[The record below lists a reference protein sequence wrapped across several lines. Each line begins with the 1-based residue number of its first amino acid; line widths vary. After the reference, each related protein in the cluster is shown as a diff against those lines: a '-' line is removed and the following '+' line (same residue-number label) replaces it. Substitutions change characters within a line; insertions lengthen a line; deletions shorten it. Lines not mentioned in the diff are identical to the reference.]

1 MVCAKLTALVY
12 TIGPGPGI
20 WAGGV
25 GIPEE
30 GGVKR
35 KLIAAIGIAGMMVSI
50 AACGGD
56 KDSGDS
62 KGSEAKELTVWLT
75 VDAQNNWPALVKA
88 ADAAVQKKHPGL
100 KITHEYYGWPD
111 KNAKLDAVL
120 ATDKAPDVVEMGNT
134 EMLGYMVKGAF
145 APLDASKFDN
155 SSAWLD
161 GLKASVTYD
170 GKTYGVPYYAGGRVA
185 NWRKDVF
192 AKVGVKSA
200 PTTYA
205 ELTAALDKV
214 QKKEGDKF
222 SAWYQPTRDWYA
234 AMSFVYDAGGSIA
247 VESGGKWKAS
257 LSSPESVK
265 GLNEFKNVVDE
276 YMHGDKTKD
285 ESDRY
290 IVYGQ
295 GKSGMIF
302 APAWEGA
309 TAAAKEN
316 DKTGKLAGNVE
327 NFVMPGPSG
336 KNLPVFLGGSDL
348 AVPVKSDAQDL
359 AAEWINA
366 FTGPSGQ
373 KGLMAKGNLPNNK
386 TDLATLKND
395 PATAVPATA
404 AESNWFVPM
413 APGWGQVEKAQVLQN
428 MLQSIGTGKKTVE
441 AAAKEADAAIDKV
454 INNS

>member
-1 MVCAKLTALVY
+1 M
-12 TIGPGPGI
+12 
-20 WAGGV
+20 
-25 GIPEE
+25 
-30 GGVKR
+30 KR

-50 AACGGD
+50 AACGGND
-56 KDSGDS
+56 D
-62 KGSEAKELTVWLT
+62 KGSSNSGADAKELTVWLT
-75 VDAQNNWPALVKA
+75 VDAQNNWPQLVKA
-88 ADAAVQKKHPGL
+88 ADAAVQKAHPGV
-100 KITHEYYGWPD
+100 KIKHEYYGWPD
-111 KNAKLDAVL
+111 KNTKLDAVL

-134 EMLGYMVKGAF
+134 EMLSYMVKGAF
-145 APLDASKFDN
+145 APVDPAKFTN

-185 NWRKDVF
+185 NWRKDI
-192 AKVGVKSA
+192 AASVGVKA
-200 PTTYA
+200 PPTTYT
-205 ELTAALDKV
+205 ELTADLDKI
-214 QKKEGDKF
+214 QKKEGSKF

-234 AMSFVYDAGGSIA
+234 AMSFVYDAGGAIA
-247 VESGGKWKAS
+247 TQSGSDWKAS
-257 LSSPESVK
+257 LSSPESIK
-265 GLNEFKNVVDE
+265 GLNEWKSVIDK

-295 GKSGMIF
+295 GKASMIF
-302 APAWEGA
+302 AAAWEGA
-309 TAAAKEN
+309 TAADPKN
-316 DKTGKLAGNVE
+316 DKTGGKLKTDLV

-336 KNLPVFLGGSDL
+336 KNMPVFLGGSDL
-348 AVPVKSDAQDL
+348 AVPVKSKAQAL

-386 TDLATLKND
+386 TDLATLKSD

-413 APGWGQVEKAQVLQN
+413 APGWGQVEKAQVLQT
-428 MLQSIGTGKKTVE
+428 MLQNIGTGKQSVE
-441 AAAKEADAAIDKV
+441 DAAKAADTAIDKV
-454 INNS
+454 INTK

>member
-1 MVCAKLTALVY
+1 
-12 TIGPGPGI
+12 
-20 WAGGV
+20 
-25 GIPEE
+25 
-30 GGVKR
+30 VKR

-50 AACGGD
+50 AACGGND
-56 KDSGDS
+56 D
-62 KGSEAKELTVWLT
+62 KGSSSSGADAKELTVWLT
-75 VDAQNNWPALVKA
+75 VDAQNNWPDLVKS
-88 ADAAVQKKHPGL
+88 ADAAVKKKHPGI
-100 KITHEYYGWPD
+100 KINHEYYGWPD
-111 KNAKLDAVL
+111 KNTKLDAVL

-145 APLDASKFDN
+145 APVDPAKFTN

-170 GKTYGVPYYAGGRVA
+170 GKTYGVPYYAGGRVG

-192 AKVGVKSA
+192 ASAGVKT
-200 PTTYA
+200 PPKTYA

-247 VESGGKWKAS
+247 KEDGGQWKAN
-257 LSSPESVK
+257 LSSPESIK
-265 GLNEFKNVVDE
+265 GLTAFKNVVDK

-302 APAWEGA
+302 GAAWEGA
-309 TAAAKEN
+309 TSADPKN
-316 DKTGKLAGNVE
+316 DKTGKLKNNLE

-336 KNLPVFLGGSDL
+336 KNMPVFLGGSDL
-348 AVPVKSDAQDL
+348 AVPVKSKAQ
-359 AAEWINA
+359 AVATEWINA

-373 KGLMAKGNLPNNK
+373 KGLIAKGNLPNNK

-413 APGWGQVEKAQVLQN
+413 APGWGQVEKAQVLQT
-428 MLQSIGTGKKTVE
+428 MLQNIGTGKKSVE
-441 AAAKEADAAIDKV
+441 DAAKEADAAIDKV
-454 INNS
+454 INNK

>member
-1 MVCAKLTALVY
+1 M
-12 TIGPGPGI
+12 
-20 WAGGV
+20 
-25 GIPEE
+25 
-30 GGVKR
+30 KR

-50 AACGGD
+50 AACGDD
-56 KDSGDS
+56 KDSGGSD
-62 KGSEAKELTVWLT
+62 KGTDAKELTVWLT
-75 VDAQNNWPALVKA
+75 VDAQNNWPELVKA
-88 ADAAVQKKHPGL
+88 ADAAVQKKHPGV
-100 KITHEYYGWPD
+100 KINHEYYGWPD

-120 ATDKAPDVVEMGNT
+120 ATDKVPDVVEMGNT

-145 APLDASKFDN
+145 APLDAGKFDN

-161 GLKASVTYD
+161 GLKASVTYED
-170 GKTYGVPYYAGGRVA
+170 KTYGVPYYAGGRVG
-185 NWRKDVF
+185 NWRKDLF
-192 AKVGVKSA
+192 ASAGVKAA
-200 PTTYA
+200 PKTYA

-247 VESGGKWKAS
+247 KEEGGQWKGN
-257 LSSPESVK
+257 LSSPESLK
-265 GLNEFKNVVDE
+265 GLGEYKNVVDT

-302 APAWEGA
+302 GAAWEGA
-309 TAAAKEN
+309 TAEAPEN
-316 DKTGKLAGNVE
+316 DKSGKLKGNLE

-348 AVPVKSDAQDL
+348 AVPVKSDAQEL

-366 FTGPSGQ
+366 FTGPAGQ

-395 PATAVPATA
+395 PKTVVPATA

-413 APGWGQVEKAQVLQN
+413 APGWGQVEKAQVLQT

-441 AAAKEADAAIDKV
+441 EAAKEADAEIDKV
-454 INNS
+454 INTK

>member
-1 MVCAKLTALVY
+1 M
-12 TIGPGPGI
+12 
-20 WAGGV
+20 
-25 GIPEE
+25 
-30 GGVKR
+30 KR
-35 KLIAAIGIAGMMVSI
+35 KLTAAIGIAGMMVSI

-56 KDSGDS
+56 KDNG
-62 KGSEAKELTVWLT
+62 GSDNGADAKELTVWLT
-75 VDAQNNWPALVKA
+75 VDAQNNWPDLVKA
-88 ADAAVQKKHPGL
+88 ADAAVQKKHPGV

-145 APLDASKFDN
+145 APLDAAKFDN

-161 GLKASVTYD
+161 GLKASVTYED
-170 GKTYGVPYYAGGRVA
+170 KTYGVPYYAGGRVA
-185 NWRKDVF
+185 NWRKDLF
-192 AKVGVKSA
+192 ASVGVKSA
-200 PTTYA
+200 PKTYA
-205 ELTAALDKV
+205 ELTAALDKL
-214 QKKEGDKF
+214 QKKEGDTF

-247 VESGGKWKAS
+247 VESGGEWKAN
-257 LSSPESVK
+257 LSSAESLK
-265 GLNEFKNVVDE
+265 GLKEFKKVVDN
-276 YMHGDKTKD
+276 YMHGDRTKD

-302 APAWEGA
+302 APAWEGGS
-309 TAAAKEN
+309 AAAPEN
-316 DKTGKLAGNVE
+316 DKTGKLKGNVE

-366 FTGPSGQ
+366 FTGPAGQ

-395 PATAVPATA
+395 PATVVPATA

-413 APGWGQVEKAQVLQN
+413 APGWGQVEKAQVLQT
-428 MLQSIGTGKKTVE
+428 MLQNIGTGKKTVE
-441 AAAKEADAAIDKV
+441 EAAKEADAAIDKV
-454 INNS
+454 INTK

>member
-1 MVCAKLTALVY
+1 M
-12 TIGPGPGI
+12 
-20 WAGGV
+20 
-25 GIPEE
+25 
-30 GGVKR
+30 KR

-50 AACGGD
+50 AACGDSG
-56 KDSGDS
+56 SGDS
-62 KGSEAKELTVWLT
+62 KGSDAKELTVWLT
-75 VDAQNNWPALVKA
+75 VDAQNNWPELVKA
-88 ADAAVQKKHPGL
+88 ADAAVQKKHPGV
-100 KITHEYYGWPD
+100 KVNHEYYGWPD

-145 APLDASKFDN
+145 APLDASKFEN
-155 SSAWLD
+155 SDAWLD
-161 GLKASVTYD
+161 GLEASVTYE
-170 GKTYGVPYYAGGRVA
+170 GKTYGVPYYAGGRVG

-192 AKVGVKSA
+192 AAAGVKAA
-200 PTTYA
+200 PKTYA

-247 VESGGKWKAS
+247 TESGGQWKAN
-257 LSSPESVK
+257 LSSPESLK
-265 GLNEFKNVVDE
+265 GLTEYKKVVDS

-302 APAWEGA
+302 GAAWEGA
-309 TAAAKEN
+309 TAADPKN
-316 DKTGKLAGNVE
+316 DKTGKLKDNLE

-359 AAEWINA
+359 AAEWIAA
-366 FTGPSGQ
+366 FTGKDGQ
-373 KGLMAKGNLPNNK
+373 KGLMGKGNLPNNL
-386 TDLATLKND
+386 TDLASLKSD
-395 PATAVPATA
+395 PATVVPATA
-404 AESNWFVPM
+404 AESSWFVPM
-413 APGWGQVEKAQVLQN
+413 APGWGQVEKAQVLQT
-428 MLQSIGTGKKTVE
+428 MLQSIGTGKKSVE
-441 AAAKEADAAIDKV
+441 DAAKEADAAIDKV
-454 INNS
+454 INTK

>member
-1 MVCAKLTALVY
+1 M
-12 TIGPGPGI
+12 
-20 WAGGV
+20 
-25 GIPEE
+25 
-30 GGVKR
+30 KR

-50 AACGGD
+50 AACGDSG
-56 KDSGDS
+56 SGDS
-62 KGSEAKELTVWLT
+62 KGSDAKELTVWLT
-75 VDAQNNWPALVKA
+75 VDAQNNWPELVKA
-88 ADAAVQKKHPGL
+88 ADAAVQKKHPGV
-100 KITHEYYGWPD
+100 KINHEYYGWPD

-145 APLDASKFDN
+145 APLDASKFEN
-155 SSAWLD
+155 SDAWLD
-161 GLKASVTYD
+161 GLEASVTYED
-170 GKTYGVPYYAGGRVA
+170 KTYGVPYYAGGRVG

-192 AKVGVKSA
+192 AAAGVKAA
-200 PTTYA
+200 PKTYA

-247 VESGGKWKAS
+247 TESGGQWKAN
-257 LSSPESVK
+257 LSSPESLK
-265 GLNEFKNVVDE
+265 GLTEYKKVVDS

-302 APAWEGA
+302 GAAWEGA
-309 TAAAKEN
+309 TAADPKN
-316 DKTGKLAGNVE
+316 DKTGKLKDNLE

-359 AAEWINA
+359 AAEWIAA
-366 FTGPSGQ
+366 FTGKEGQ
-373 KGLMAKGNLPNNK
+373 KGLMAKGNLPNNL
-386 TDLATLKND
+386 TDLASLKND
-395 PATAVPATA
+395 PATVVPATA
-404 AESNWFVPM
+404 AESSWFVPM
-413 APGWGQVEKAQVLQN
+413 APGWGQVEKAQVLQT
-428 MLQSIGTGKKTVE
+428 MLQSIGTGKKSVE
-441 AAAKEADAAIDKV
+441 DAAKEADAAIDKV
-454 INNS
+454 INTK

>member
-1 MVCAKLTALVY
+1 M
-12 TIGPGPGI
+12 
-20 WAGGV
+20 
-25 GIPEE
+25 
-30 GGVKR
+30 KR

-50 AACGGD
+50 AACGDD
-56 KDSGDS
+56 KDSGGSD
-62 KGSEAKELTVWLT
+62 KGTDAKELTVWLT
-75 VDAQNNWPALVKA
+75 VDAQNNWPELVKA
-88 ADAAVQKKHPGL
+88 ADAAVQKKHPGV
-100 KITHEYYGWPD
+100 KINHEYYGWPD

-120 ATDKAPDVVEMGNT
+120 ATDKVPDVVEMGNT
-134 EMLGYMVKGAF
+134 EMLSYMVKGAF
-145 APLDASKFDN
+145 APLDAGKFDN

-161 GLKASVTYD
+161 GLKASVTYED
-170 GKTYGVPYYAGGRVA
+170 KTYGVPYYAGGRVG
-185 NWRKDVF
+185 NWRKDLF
-192 AKVGVKSA
+192 ASAGVKAA
-200 PTTYA
+200 PKTYA

-222 SAWYQPTRDWYA
+222 SSWYQPTRDWYA

-247 VESGGKWKAS
+247 KEEGGQWKGN
-257 LSSPESVK
+257 LSSPESLK
-265 GLNEFKNVVDE
+265 GLGEYKNVVDK

-302 APAWEGA
+302 GAAWEGA
-309 TAAAKEN
+309 TAEAPEN
-316 DKTGKLAGNVE
+316 DKSGKLKGNLE

-348 AVPVKSDAQDL
+348 AVPVKSDAQEL

-366 FTGPSGQ
+366 FTGPAGQ

-395 PATAVPATA
+395 PKTVVPATA

-413 APGWGQVEKAQVLQN
+413 APGWGQVEKAQVLQT

-441 AAAKEADAAIDKV
+441 EAAKEADAEIDKV
-454 INNS
+454 INTK

>member
-1 MVCAKLTALVY
+1 M
-12 TIGPGPGI
+12 
-20 WAGGV
+20 
-25 GIPEE
+25 
-30 GGVKR
+30 KR

-50 AACGGD
+50 AACGDSD
-56 KDSGDS
+56 KDSG
-62 KGSEAKELTVWLT
+62 GSNKSADVKELTVWLT
-75 VDAQNNWPALVKA
+75 VDAQNNWPDLVKA
-88 ADAAVQKKHPGL
+88 ADAAIVKKHPGI
-100 KITHEYYGWPD
+100 KINHEYYGWPD

-134 EMLGYMVKGAF
+134 EMLSYEVKGAF
-145 APLDASKFDN
+145 APVDASKFTN
-155 SSAWLD
+155 SGTWLD
-161 GLKASVTYD
+161 GLKQSVTYQ

-185 NWRKDVF
+185 NWRKDI
-192 AKVGVKSA
+192 AADAGIKKT

-205 ELTAALDKV
+205 ELTSDLDKI

-234 AMSFVYDAGGSIA
+234 AMSYVYDAGGAIA
-247 VESGGKWKAS
+247 TESGGQWKGS
-257 LSSPESVK
+257 LSSPESIK
-265 GLNEFKNVVDE
+265 GLTEFKNVIDK

-302 APAWEGA
+302 GAAWEGA
-309 TAAAKEN
+309 TAADPKN
-316 DKTGKLAGNVE
+316 DKTGKLKDNLE

-336 KNLPVFLGGSDL
+336 KNMPVFLGGSDL
-348 AVPVKSDAQDL
+348 AIPVKSDAQAV

-373 KGLMAKGNLPNNK
+373 KGLMAKGNLPNNT
-386 TDLATLKND
+386 TDLATLKSD

-404 AESNWFVPM
+404 AESSWFVPM
-413 APGWGQVEKAQVLQN
+413 APGWGQVEKAQVLQT
-428 MLQSIGTGKKTVE
+428 MLQAIGTGKKSV
-441 AAAKEADAAIDKV
+441 ADAAKDADAAIDKV
-454 INNS
+454 INTK

>member
-1 MVCAKLTALVY
+1 M
-12 TIGPGPGI
+12 
-20 WAGGV
+20 
-25 GIPEE
+25 
-30 GGVKR
+30 KR

-50 AACGGD
+50 AACGDDSG
-56 KDSGDS
+56 SGDS
-62 KGSEAKELTVWLT
+62 KGTDAKGLTVWLT
-75 VDAQNNWPALVKA
+75 VDAQNNWPDLVKA
-88 ADAAVQKKHPGL
+88 ADAAVTKAHPGV

-145 APLDASKFDN
+145 APLDTAKFDN

-185 NWRKDVF
+185 NWRKDLF
-192 AKVGVKSA
+192 ASAGVK
-200 PTTYA
+200 TTPKTYT

-247 VESGGKWKAS
+247 KEDGGQWKAN

-265 GLNEFKNVVDE
+265 GLNEFKNVLDK

-316 DKTGKLAGNVE
+316 DKTGKLANNVE

-348 AVPVKSDAQDL
+348 AVPVKSDAQAL

-373 KGLMAKGNLPNNK
+373 KGLIAKGNLPNNK
-386 TDLATLKND
+386 TDLATLKSD

-413 APGWGQVEKAQVLQN
+413 APGWGQVEKAQVLQT

-454 INNS
+454 INTK

>member
-1 MVCAKLTALVY
+1 M
-12 TIGPGPGI
+12 
-20 WAGGV
+20 
-25 GIPEE
+25 
-30 GGVKR
+30 KR

-50 AACGGD
+50 AACGGNDD
-56 KDSGDS
+56 KDSS
-62 KGSEAKELTVWLT
+62 KSGADAKELTVWLT
-75 VDAQNNWPALVKA
+75 VDAQNNWPQLVKA
-88 ADAAVQKKHPGL
+88 ADAAVQKAHPGV
-100 KITHEYYGWPD
+100 KIKHEYYGWPD
-111 KNAKLDAVL
+111 KNTKLDAVL

-134 EMLGYMVKGAF
+134 EMLSYMVKGAF
-145 APLDASKFDN
+145 APVDPSKFTN

-161 GLKASVTYD
+161 GLKASVTYS

-185 NWRKDVF
+185 NWRSDI
-192 AKVGVKSA
+192 AASA
-200 PTTYA
+200 GIKKPPTTYT
-205 ELTAALDKV
+205 ELTADLDKI
-214 QKKEGDKF
+214 QKKEGSKF

-234 AMSFVYDAGGSIA
+234 AMSFVYDAGGAIA
-247 VESGGKWKAS
+247 TQSGDQWKAS
-257 LSSPESVK
+257 LSSPESIK
-265 GLNEFKNVVDE
+265 GLNEWKSVIDK

-295 GKSGMIF
+295 GKASMIF
-302 APAWEGA
+302 AAAWEGA
-309 TAAAKEN
+309 SAADPKV
-316 DKTGKLAGNVE
+316 DKTGGKLKTSLV

-336 KNLPVFLGGSDL
+336 KNMPVFLGGSDL
-348 AVPVKSDAQDL
+348 AVPVKSKAQAL

-413 APGWGQVEKAQVLQN
+413 APGWGQVEKAQVLQT
-428 MLQSIGTGKKTVE
+428 MLQNIGTGKQSVE
-441 AAAKEADAAIDKV
+441 DAAKAADTAIDKV
-454 INNS
+454 INVK

>member
-1 MVCAKLTALVY
+1 VA
-12 TIGPGPGI
+12 
-20 WAGGV
+20 

-50 AACGGD
+50 AACGGND
-56 KDSGDS
+56 D
-62 KGSEAKELTVWLT
+62 KGSSNSGADAKELTVWLT

-88 ADAAVQKKHPGL
+88 ADATVQKAHPGV
-100 KITHEYYGWPD
+100 KIKHEYYGWPD
-111 KNAKLDAVL
+111 KNTKLDAVL

-145 APLDASKFDN
+145 APVDPAKFTN

-185 NWRKDVF
+185 NWRKDI
-192 AKVGVKSA
+192 AASVGVKTP

-205 ELTAALDKV
+205 ELIADLDKI
-214 QKKEGDKF
+214 QKKEGSKF

-234 AMSFVYDAGGSIA
+234 AMSFVYDAGGAIA
-247 VESGGKWKAS
+247 TQSGDQWKGS

-265 GLNEFKNVVDE
+265 GLNEWKSVIDK

-295 GKSGMIF
+295 GKASMIF
-302 APAWEGA
+302 AAAWEGA
-309 TAAAKEN
+309 TAADPKN
-316 DKTGKLAGNVE
+316 DKTGGKLATDLL

-336 KNLPVFLGGSDL
+336 KNMPVFLGGSDL
-348 AVPVKSDAQDL
+348 AIPVKSKAQAL

-373 KGLMAKGNLPNNK
+373 KGLIAKGNLPNNK
-386 TDLATLKND
+386 TDLATLKSD

-413 APGWGQVEKAQVLQN
+413 APGWGQVEKAQVLQT
-428 MLQSIGTGKKTVE
+428 MLQNIGTGKKSV
-441 AAAKEADAAIDKV
+441 ADAAKEADAAIDKV
-454 INNS
+454 INTK